1 MANKINGNR
10 DGINGRNKTY
20 SIPGRSSSISRETI
34 VKEINQGK
42 HPNHSTYKRNGI
54 EYARANPNPEKYDN
68 VNKN

>member
-10 DGINGRNKTY
+10 DGENGRNKTY
-20 SIPGRSSSISRETI
+20 TIPGRSSSINRATI

-42 HPNHSTYKRNGI
+42 HPNHSTYTRNGI
-54 EYARANPNPEKYDN
+54 EYVRANHNPKKSDN